1 LCLHEFGSGTRRPN
15 SGLKI
20 KLPHATTMKKR
31 LLLYGTAAILGVVW
45 ALYAQ
50 RMPAI
55 PNFEIRQLIAQ
66 LLV

>member
-1 LCLHEFGSGTRRPN
+1 
-15 SGLKI
+15 
-20 KLPHATTMKKR
+20 MKKR

-50 RMPAI
+50 RTPAI